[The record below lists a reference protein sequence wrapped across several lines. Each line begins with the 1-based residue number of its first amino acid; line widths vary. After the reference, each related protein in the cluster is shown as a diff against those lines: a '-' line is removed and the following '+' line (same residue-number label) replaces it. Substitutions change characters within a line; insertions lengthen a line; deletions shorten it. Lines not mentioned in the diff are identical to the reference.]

1 MLKVSELLGKPLLSL
16 SDAKCVGYIGA
27 VWFDAKLTRA
37 KTAEIFSDDDEYP
50 ERAFVQMRRMQCEG
64 DAAVI
69 ASVAAVCPQNMPA
82 AVAFCPI
89 NCACFNQSGKSLG
102 KVRDVHLENDAVVGI
117 VCERDTFTPK
127 ELLRMGDNMCIFN
140 DTGAPLRIARPRP
153 SRPARKSGN
162 APAAAEQTRVSAQT
176 AAQTQPLGDMPADP
190 GVLTPTAPQSVT
202 VTRTPGEPVKD
213 YSFLLGKPV
222 HTPVGHN
229 GRVLIPAGTIVT
241 EEVIELARRENKLVQ
256 LALRAF

>member
-16 SDAKCVGYIGA
+16 SDAKCVGYVGA
-27 VWFDAKLTRA
+27 LWFDVKLTRA

-50 ERAFVQMRRMQCEG
+50 ERAFVEMRRMRCEG

-69 ASVAAVCPQNMPA
+69 PSVAAVCAQNTPA

-89 NCACFNQSGKSLG
+89 NRECFNQNGKSLG
-102 KVRDVHLENDAVVGI
+102 KVIDILLENNEVTGI
-117 VCERDTFTPK
+117 VCSHDTFTPK
-127 ELLRMGDNMCIFN
+127 ELLRLGENMCIFN
-140 DTGAPLRIARPRP
+140 DTGAPLRIAKPRRN
-153 SRPARKSGN
+153 RPARKNSAAPQPQATPQAQTTPQTKNN
-162 APAAAEQTRVSAQT
+162 APVDS
-176 AAQTQPLGDMPADP
+176 

-202 VTRTPGEPVKD
+202 VTRTPGEPIKD

-222 HTPVGHN
+222 HSPVVQN
-229 GRVLIPAGTIVT
+229 GRVLIPAGTTVT